1 MAKAAAKLSTGS
13 PARHESFLRYAG
25 FRWLWIASALSLMAI
40 VAYILVGVRPR
51 PNGGSIYG
59 YTIGTVSA
67 LLVIWLT
74 LLGLRKRAITTGA
87 WSLKSWVSAHVYLG
101 LSLVVLATLHTG
113 FKFDW
118 NIHTLAYGL
127 MLLVITSGV
136 VGVVLYVRLPTL
148 LSANRG
154 ETTQR
159 QMLEAVY
166 AIDRQLDTAAQPLGA
181 QDAAIVRMSVEHTN
195 IGGGLLSRLT
205 GKYPTCGNRRALRLL
220 ESRSSSDR
228 EAMEQIGDLLTRKAE
243 ILVTLRRHIQLR
255 AQLEIWLKVHIPA
268 TFALLAALTVHIF
281 SVFFY
286 W

>member
-1 MAKAAAKLSTGS
+1 MAKSPAKFRSGS
-13 PARHESFLRYAG
+13 NARHESFLRYAG
-25 FRWLWIASALSLMAI
+25 YRWLWIASAICLLAI
-40 VAYILVGVRPR
+40 AAYALNGVRPR
-51 PNGGSIYG
+51 PSGGSIYG
-59 YTIGTVSA
+59 YTVGTISA
-67 LLVIWLT
+67 LLIVWLT

-118 NIHTLAYGL
+118 NVHTLAYGL
-127 MLLVITSGV
+127 MMLVIVSGV
-136 VGVVLYVRLPTL
+136 IGVVLYLKLPRL
-148 LSANRG
+148 LSENRG

-159 QMLEAVY
+159 QMLEAIH
-166 AIDRQLDTAAQPLGA
+166 AIDRQLDTAAQPLSEG
-181 QDAAIVRMSVEHTN
+181 DAAFVRMSVEQTN
-195 IGGGLLSRLT
+195 IGGGLISRLT
-205 GKYPTCGNRRALRLL
+205 GQYPGCGTARALKLL
-220 ESRSSSDR
+220 GKHTGGDQQ
-228 EAMEQIGDLLTRKAE
+228 ALEQIGELLKRKTE

-268 TFALLAALTVHIF
+268 TFALLAALIVHIF

>member
-1 MAKAAAKLSTGS
+1 MARPSSKISSGAN
-13 PARHESFLRYAG
+13 ARHESFLRYAG
-25 FRWLWIASALSLMAI
+25 FRWLWIALAVCVVAGIVYALS
-40 VAYILVGVRPR
+40 GVRPR

-59 YTIGTVSA
+59 YTVGTISA
-67 LLVIWLT
+67 LLIVWLT
-74 LLGLRKRAITTGA
+74 LLGLRKRAITEGA

-118 NIHTLAYGL
+118 NVHTLAYGL
-127 MLLVITSGV
+127 MMLVIGSGV
-136 VGVVLYVRLPTL
+136 VGVILYVKLPRL
-148 LSANRG
+148 LSENRG

-159 QMLEAVY
+159 QMLEAIH
-166 AIDRQLDTAAQPLGA
+166 AIDRQLDTAAQPLGEK
-181 QDAAIVRMSVEHTN
+181 DAAIVRMSVEHTD
-195 IGGGLLSRLT
+195 IGGGLISRLT
-205 GKYPTCGNRRALRLL
+205 GRYPGCGTARALKLL
-220 ESRSSSDR
+220 VKHKGGDR
-228 EAMEQIGDLLTRKAE
+228 EALDQIGELLKRKAE

-268 TFALLAALTVHIF
+268 TFALLAALLVHIF